1 MEKREK
7 RVRRVGEDLVANDNS
22 GVNLQPMRFN

>member
-7 RVRRVGEDLVANDNS
+7 RVRRVREDLLANGNF